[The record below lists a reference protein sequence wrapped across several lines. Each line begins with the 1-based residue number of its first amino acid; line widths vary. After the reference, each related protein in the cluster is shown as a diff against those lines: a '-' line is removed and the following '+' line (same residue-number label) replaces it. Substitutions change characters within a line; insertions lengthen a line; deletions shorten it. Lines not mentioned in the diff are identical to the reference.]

1 MTIFEDGEDFAAE
14 SRTVRGSTAT
24 SDRWP
29 PLVESLR
36 TVVDRWIEIAGVV
49 ALRVRLDDST
59 SDLASCQVWAA
70 TPSTAW
76 MSRADIDVT
85 GMSME
90 ELTQAVN
97 AAELHFPLTKEHRP
111 KWRVDR
117 NGGTTYTLDVMR

>member
-14 SRTVRGSTAT
+14 SADRGSTAT
-24 SDRWP
+24 SDRWTR
-29 PLVESLR
+29 LVEALR
-36 TVVDRWIEIAGVV
+36 AVAGRWIEVSGVV
-49 ALRVRLDDST
+49 AVRVRLDGS
-59 SDLASCQVWAA
+59 SSGLASCQVWAA

-76 MSRADIDVT
+76 TSRAAIDVA

-97 AAELHFPLTKEHRP
+97 AAGFHFPLTKEHRP
-111 KWRVDR
+111 KWRVDL